1 MTPKEK
7 AEELVQKFSNRVA
20 GQAAIKA
27 CAIICC
33 DEIKKVVDGRVKVL
47 LEEANKPRTVV
58 TESVTPPTSRITKQ
72 KIAEMIGVQ
81 FDPGTD
87 TIRAST
93 RTMNSPMPPTAPP
106 GQPAPAEE
114 VVRAITRDYSDLMAK
129 LNELRPDVRGVY
141 RT

>member
-1 MTPKEK
+1 MDNAKMAQLKTLIRQVVH
-7 AEELVQKFSNRVA
+7 EELEV
-20 GQAAIKA
+20 
-27 CAIICC
+27 IIP
-33 DEIKKVVDGRVKVL
+33 DLVTEIKKMVDGRVKVI
-47 LEEANKPRTVV
+47 LEETNKSRPVV

-81 FDPGTD
+81 FDPETD

-93 RTMNSPMPPTAPP
+93 RTMNSPMPPTVPT

-129 LNELRPDVRGVY
+129 LNEIRPDVRGVY